1 MKTISEKSGQWAATI
16 ALATFLVWIICFV
29 AIFLVNPLFAWTSL
43 EDYIAYSAA
52 NNQSFKF
59 IAQLAMLLF
68 APAFVVLV
76 HSIADRAE
84 GDKKFLSRIAVSF
97 AVMFAVC
104 VSIHYFVQI
113 SSVRLSIAGGE
124 TAGLEQFIQSNP
136 YSGIAGINLV
146 GWTLF
151 FSLSCLFLAPVFPG
165 KGINRL
171 IRYALVANAFFCLL
185 GGVGYITDTVVL
197 VFLCL
202 NLGLGGAMGTAVAGM
217 MVYFKGQGTRDKK

>member
-29 AIFLVNPLFAWTSL
+29 GIFLVNPPFTWTSL
-43 EDYIAYSAA
+43 EDYIAYSATH
-52 NNQSFKF
+52 NQSFKF

-76 HSIADRAE
+76 HSITDRAE
-84 GDKKFLSRIAVSF
+84 GDKKFLANLATSF
-97 AVMFAVC
+97 ALMFAVC

-113 SSVRLSIAGGE
+113 SSVRLSISGGE
-124 TAGLEQFIQSNP
+124 IAGLEQFIQSNP

-171 IRYALVANAFFCLL
+171 IRYALVANAIFCLL

-202 NLGLGGAMGTAVAGM
+202 NLGLGGAMGTAMAGM